1 MTKKY
6 LDSNIFIYPI
16 LYEDETSE
24 NCKRI
29 LLDLLKGKFKGYT
42 SILTWDEFVHTIK
55 KHKGKEISISEGKKF
70 LKFSNLTFIK
80 THLSTIYK
88 AQKIFTENN
97 VGPRDAIHAATALLN
112 NIDEII
118 TGDPDFDAVKEI
130 KRISPENF
138 K

>member
-55 KHKGKEISISEGKKF
+55 KHKRKEISISEGKKTKK
-70 LKFSNLTFIK
+70 LAMSKNIK
-80 THLSTIYK
+80 LGEK
-88 AQKIFTENN
+88 RKLFCKKCFTYFTSKNS
-97 VGPRDAIHAATALLN
+97 
-112 NIDEII
+112 EIR
-118 TGDPDFDAVKEI
+118 I
-130 KRISPENF
+130 KN